1 MKEEKMTISR
11 FSAEETDRLVPDRN
25 LPGSGIHN
33 IFGVMTLLPCEYHL
47 FYLCYS

>member
-1 MKEEKMTISR
+1 MKISR
-11 FSAEETDRLVPDRN
+11 FSAEETDRLVADRN
-25 LPGSGIHN
+25 LPGSEIH